1 MVKESDALNL
11 VEKYLNE
18 KRLDCIEALYLW
30 AKAVSPSFIAKTLR
44 VRYGSGETYSIVIND
59 LATMKIRSYT
69 DITEDTEEEV
79 GKLIIDVIRGKC
91 LSTLVSRLREDIKNV
106 SVNAKRVLSILVR
119 AGWLAQRELS
129 VERVWVG
136 YRILYGVEPSELEK
150 ESVINE
156 LIRIGL
162 IEYVNEYSGSMI
174 FPEYVQMIAD
184 IDKLVKLPKIEV
196 LE

>member
-1 MVKESDALNL
+1 MVKESDALIL

-30 AKAVSPSFIAKTLR
+30 AKGVSPSFIAKTLR
-44 VRYGSGETYSIVIND
+44 VRYGSGEAYSIVIND
-59 LATMKIRSYT
+59 LATMKIRSYI
-69 DITEDTEEEV
+69 DITEDTGEEV
-79 GKLIIDVIRGKC
+79 GKLVKDLIWGKC
-91 LSTLVSRLREDIKNV
+91 LSTLVSHVREDIKNI
-106 SVNAKRVLSILVR
+106 SVNAKRVLSILIR
-119 AGWLAQRELS
+119 GGWLTQRELS
-129 VERVWVG
+129 IERVWVG
-136 YRILYGVEPSELEK
+136 YRVLYGAEPSELEK

-174 FPEYVQMIAD
+174 FPEYVQMMTD

-196 LE
+196 SE